1 MIVGSDET
9 GYDYY
14 SYSSEGVDHLH
25 SESFSHLVGTLQEA
39 RMADG
44 DSAYDRWQRWE
55 TNLNQDDGAREQVT
69 DSRSAGDNYDLTTNN
84 CWLMVRESLDDAN
97 CIVNTALTTAPNE
110 NFNKN
115 LPLHGGLVDSY
126 NLDDTSLQIP
136 E

>member
-69 DSRSAGDNYDLTTNN
+69 DSRWAGDNYDLTTNN
-84 CWLMVRESLDDAN
+84 CWLMVMRSLDDAS
-97 CIVNTALTTAPNE
+97 VPYAHDSLTTAPNS
-110 NFNKN
+110 NFNRN
-115 LPLHGGLVDSY
+115 ITQGVVDSY
-126 NLDDTSLQIP
+126 NLNDTSLSIP